1 MGVNSSPLAGEDK
14 GEGAPAAIA
23 SHAVGVM
30 KQSFCSLILVLPALS
45 LPNGWSVIKPRWTL
59 DVGHWTLAIAS
70 QTPRIRVA
78 DIGSI
83 T

>member
-1 MGVNSSPLAGEDK
+1 LIRKGVSGYRGMGVNSSPLAGEDK

-45 LPNGWSVIKPRWTL
+45 LPNVGVLLSHVGLWTMVIGPW
-59 DVGHWTLAIAS
+59 
-70 QTPRIRVA
+70 P
-78 DIGSI
+78 
-83 T
+83 